1 MRPAARARARPGSA
15 GRGGRRRAGSGGRP
29 GTPVFGAVAILEVC
43 TEVCTR
49 RALPARSSQVSQD
62 KPRAKLRRAIELDW
76 VGQGSSA
83 SSATS
88 GSPAFRRTST
98 TCSLVISSLDISK
111 RWADRPQTADTDPFG
126 F

>member
-76 VGQGSSA
+76 VGQRTLGLLSHLWQPRFPKDFNDVLSS
-83 SSATS
+83 
-88 GSPAFRRTST
+88 
-98 TCSLVISSLDISK
+98 D
-111 RWADRPQTADTDPFG
+111 
-126 F
+126 